1 MSTFERDGLEMF
13 SLAEE
18 LWPLNRSLSGDGV
31 RQTLSRIQEK
41 LPSLEICEIASGEQ
55 FMDWIAPLEWKAQE
69 AFLVAP
75 SGQRICDFSVN
86 NLHLVGYSV
95 PFLGTLDLDELQAHL
110 YSLPDQPDA
119 VPYVTS
125 YYSPSWGFCLTHNDR
140 VALEPGAYEVVVRTS
155 LFSGVLNYGEV
166 VLPGTS
172 KREVFFSTYVCHPSM
187 ANNELSGPVLAAQ
200 LASMLEK
207 ENHFYTYRFVFIPET
222 IGSISYIS
230 RHLNHLQKTMLAGF
244 VLTCVG
250 DERGYSF
257 LPSRLGTSVADRA
270 ALESLEELKL
280 DFAAYSWLD
289 RGSDERQ
296 YCAPGVDLPVC
307 SIMRSKY
314 GTYPEYHTDQDKLG
328 TVVTAQGLA
337 SSLQFYRELIKRI
350 ESKRFP
356 RARHLGEPQLGRRGL
371 YPNTSIKGVY
381 AGVQPLLDVLS
392 MCDGYQSISE
402 IAGAI
407 GLGEPDVTELLDL
420 AMLHDLVDW

>member
-41 LPSLEICEIASGEQ
+41 LPSLEICEIASGQ
-55 FMDWIAPLEWKAQE
+55 RFMDWIAPLEWRVQE
-69 AFLVAP
+69 AYLVAP

-95 PFLGTLDLDELQAHL
+95 PFLGTLDLDELQSHL
-110 YSLPDQPDA
+110 YSLPDQPEA

-125 YYSPSWGFCLTHNDR
+125 YYSPSWGFCLSHKDR
-140 VALEPGAYEVVVRTS
+140 LALEPGLYEVVVKTT
-155 LFSGVLNYGEV
+155 LFRGVLNYGQV
-166 VLPGTS
+166 VLPGQS

-200 LASMLEK
+200 LASILEK
-207 ENHFYTYRFVFIPET
+207 VNNYYTYRFVFIPET
-222 IGSISYIS
+222 IGSIAYVS

-257 LPSRLGTSVADRA
+257 LPSRLGNSVADKA
-270 ALESLEELKL
+270 ALESLQHLNI

-307 SIMRSKY
+307 SVMRSKY
-314 GTYPEYHTDQDKLG
+314 GTYPEYHTDQDRLG

-337 SSLQFYRELIKRI
+337 SSLKFYMELVTRI

-356 RARHLGEPQLGRRGL
+356 RARYLGEPQLGRRGL
-371 YPNTSIKGVY
+371 YPNTSIKGAY
-381 AGVQPLLDVLS
+381 GGVQPLLDVVS
-392 MCDGYQSISE
+392 MCDGYLNISE
-402 IAGAI
+402 IAGAV
-407 GLGEPDVTELLDL
+407 GLDEPDVVGLLDL
-420 AMLHDLVDW
+420 ATQHDLVDW